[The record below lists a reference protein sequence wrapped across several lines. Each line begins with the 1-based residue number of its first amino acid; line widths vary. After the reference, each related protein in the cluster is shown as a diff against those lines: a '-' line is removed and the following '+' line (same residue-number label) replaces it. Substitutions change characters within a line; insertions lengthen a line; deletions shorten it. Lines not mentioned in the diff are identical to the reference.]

1 MPQNGRLRE
10 ISQKVQKLAG
20 TALSPVGIP
29 RAALSVFWQG
39 KFLSECLL
47 RQSFSRPL
55 LRIVSAAVVRL
66 DAMIETMRRDGTLR
80 EFNARYKAGRAAA
93 AAEGRGYMNFA
104 VVMKRLSY
112 SGSLVEPG
120 VHKLAAN
127 SLLDTSDS

>member
-1 MPQNGRLRE
+1 M
-10 ISQKVQKLAG
+10 A
-20 TALSPVGIP
+20 
-29 RAALSVFWQG
+29 RA
-39 KFLSECLL
+39 
-47 RQSFSRPL
+47 
-55 LRIVSAAVVRL
+55 SAAVVRL

>member
-1 MPQNGRLRE
+1 
-10 ISQKVQKLAG
+10 
-20 TALSPVGIP
+20 
-29 RAALSVFWQG
+29 
-39 KFLSECLL
+39 
-47 RQSFSRPL
+47 
-55 LRIVSAAVVRL
+55 
-66 DAMIETMRRDGTLR
+66 MIETMRRDGTLR

-93 AAEGRGYMNFA
+93 AAEGRGNNDFA

>member
-1 MPQNGRLRE
+1 
-10 ISQKVQKLAG
+10 
-20 TALSPVGIP
+20 
-29 RAALSVFWQG
+29 
-39 KFLSECLL
+39 
-47 RQSFSRPL
+47 
-55 LRIVSAAVVRL
+55 
-66 DAMIETMRRDGTLR
+66 MIETMRRNGTLR
-80 EFNARYKAGRAAA
+80 EFNVRYKAGRA